1 MNAILTSVLLT
12 LAGTF
17 ALLLLAVSEWLS
29 PISPMLYGLLLVT
42 PAAVGISTALFDE
55 LRSGGAKNKKLWVS
69 IVLSAL
75 VGGGLSA
82 SWMAPQTRIQAI
94 QNVSGLRV
102 SLALDDP
109 SADVQLAACTQLF
122 GTDIPNHELS
132 AKLSRKLSLATSC
145 LAANEANPRA
155 KLISRQ
161 VSTSWHG
168 QLMLPGGEDSAA
180 LSCAITESLQKLPAD
195 RSSVNSIVLDC
206 MLRSESE
213 ASRGCCAK
221 ALEKSAP
228 SCETLPMRVS
238 RADLKA
244 WRTVPDLFAA
254 SFLISDNK
262 SKQLPEGHPNL
273 ACDEVKQ
280 RSVGLLCDVLLYED
294 DTEREEA
301 FFEWLMESNKEC
313 MDTAER
319 SEWLRADEVC
329 EQLATE
335 LESEGKFSTAR
346 LCDTQRTLA
355 KAQLAEA
362 KKARETYNE
371 SSRNDLTAQIIEGS
385 AIASRGG
392 LGGAMD
398 RFQNFA
404 SSDCLNPNTQRKL
417 MLGLIEKTPSGL
429 GVESTLKTLDEINEM
444 NKANLSNP
452 KLADQF
458 AEADEEDFDP
468 EEFTEEATAERD
480 ELLEKTKKKFRREKR
495 AITRKKGYSE
505 SQRHLAC
512 IKKKGVGCELPD
524 KGWTKPD
531 RSGAYVAPC
540 LPSPHGGMDE
550 KLDRARHKI
559 LSTPAPY

>member
-17 ALLLLAVSEWLS
+17 ALLLFSVSEWLS
-29 PISPMLYGLLLVT
+29 PLSPMLYALLLIT
-42 PAAVGISTALFDE
+42 PAAVGISMALFEE
-55 LRSGGAKNKKLWVS
+55 LRSDGAKSKKLWVS

-82 SWMAPQTRIQAI
+82 SWMAPQTRIQAL
-94 QNVSGLRV
+94 QKVSGLRI

-109 SADVQLAACTQLF
+109 STDVQLAACTQLLD
-122 GTDIPNHELS
+122 TDIPNHELS

-145 LAANEANPRA
+145 LTANAEHPRT
-155 KLISRQ
+155 KLLSRQ
-161 VSTSWHG
+161 VATSWHG
-168 QLMLPGGEDSAA
+168 QLLLPGTEDSAK
-180 LSCAITESLQKLPAD
+180 LSCAITEKLQKLPTD
-195 RSSVNSIVLDC
+195 RAGINSALLDC

-262 SKQLPEGHPNL
+262 SKQLPEDHPTL

-294 DTEREEA
+294 DTEREQA
-301 FFEWLMESNKEC
+301 FFEWLLESNKEC
-313 MDTAER
+313 MGEEER
-319 SEWLRADEVC
+319 SEWVRADEVC

-346 LCDTQRTLA
+346 LCDAQRTIA
-355 KAQLAEA
+355 KAQITEA
-362 KKARETYNE
+362 KKAKEDYNE
-371 SSRNDLTAQIIEGS
+371 STRSNLTNQIIEGS

-404 SSDCLNPNTQRKL
+404 SSDCLNRNAQRNL
-417 MLGLIEKTPSGL
+417 MLGLIERTPSGL
-429 GVESTLKTLDEINEM
+429 GVENTIKTLDEINEM
-444 NKANLSNP
+444 NKVNLSNP
-452 KLADQF
+452 KLADKF

-468 EEFTEEATAERD
+468 EEFSEEATAERD
-480 ELLEKTKKKFRREKR
+480 ELLEKTKKQLRRER
-495 AITRKKGYSE
+495 RKVAKQKGYSE

-512 IKKKGVGCELPD
+512 LKKKGVGCELPD
-524 KGWTKPD
+524 KGWTEPD
-531 RSGAYVAPC
+531 RSNSYMAPC

-550 KLDRARHKI
+550 MLDRARTKI
-559 LSTPAPY
+559 LSTPTPY